1 MIIEQ
6 TQLLV
11 DAIKRMRGD
20 KYDEKESVFYNA
32 GALEIEV
39 FYLRADIKSLK
50 ALTHE

>member
-6 TQLLV
+6 SQILI

-20 KYDEKESVFYNA
+20 KYDEKESVFYNV

-39 FYLRADIKSLK
+39 FYLRASVESLK
-50 ALTHE
+50 ALTK

>member
-1 MIIEQ
+1 MITEQ
-6 TQLLV
+6 AQILI

-20 KYDEKESVFYNA
+20 KYDDKESVFFNI

-39 FYLRADIKSLK
+39 FYLRATIESLK